1 MDLVN
6 WVTRERFNEYM
17 VAANHDVVAAR
28 ELYEW
33 NVAVSSAFFE
43 VISQVEVVLRNAVD
57 RILRPLE
64 VPESARLEVGSGWW
78 FANPAFLNEEFELTY
93 YESAL
98 RHLGGKKKAK
108 SVSRDKVFSSMTFG
122 IWESVFGKSHEQL
135 FRSHLVYAFPNRT
148 RKGFKRDVVYK
159 NVHNLRNL
167 RNRIAHHQA
176 IFDLPLEE
184 RFEQAM
190 DLMRW
195 IDPELEQW
203 IRGLSRVPELLDGR
217 PAAAESIAVIVPAK
231 EAWPFYEEH
240 GVYVCRP
247 GRYFRQI
254 SHIGF
259 YCHGAVQRE
268 IPKIIERIDRVSWT
282 PEEISNRFR
291 KGSWRDVRIADII
304 KAGRD
309 HGWDDD
315 EYQLFFL
322 TQPGQEG
329 RDKGHVTLDF
339 KLENRRTG
347 RGSAW
352 VHRQRY
358 ASVTA
363 LQSAVSLADLD
374 QK

>member
-17 VAANHDVVAAR
+17 VAANHDVMAAR

-33 NVAVSSAFFE
+33 NVAVSAAFFE

-64 VPESARLEVGSGWW
+64 VPESARFEVGSGWW
-78 FANPAFLNEEFELTY
+78 FANPAFLNEEFELAY
-93 YESAL
+93 YEAAL

-108 SVSRDKVFSSMTFG
+108 SASRDKVFSSMTFG
-122 IWESVFGKSHEQL
+122 IWESIFGKSHEQL

-159 NVHNLRNL
+159 NVRNLRNL

-195 IDPELEQW
+195 IDPELERW
-203 IRGLSRVPELLDGR
+203 IRGLSRVPDLLDGR

-259 YCHGAVQRE
+259 YWHGAVQRE

-291 KGSWRDVRIADII
+291 KGSWRDVRIADVI

-309 HGWDDD
+309 LGWDDD
-315 EYQLFFL
+315 EYQVFFL
-322 TQPGQEG
+322 TQRGQDG